1 MWVGVVGVM
10 AKVIEFHVPDRMRE
24 KRLLNPPE
32 QRGKVIEFP
41 STKITA
47 VTSEMSGAEFL
58 AFLEQAAVNAYTR
71 EEGRDLLRLSDQ
83 ETSGEAA
90 FAGFGTAC

>member
-1 MWVGVVGVM
+1 MGAVEVM
-10 AKVIEFHVPDRMRE
+10 AKVIEFYVPDRLRE
-24 KRLLNPPE
+24 RRLWNPPE
-32 QRGKVIEFP
+32 QRGKVIEFS
-41 STKITA
+41 STQITA

-58 AFLEQAAVNAYTR
+58 AFLLEQAAVNAYTR
-71 EEGRDLLRLSDQ
+71 EERRDLLRLSDQ

>member
-1 MWVGVVGVM
+1 MWKVVEVM
-10 AKVIEFHVPDRMRE
+10 AKLIEFHVPDRMRE
-24 KRLLNPPE
+24 RQLLSSPE
-32 QRGKVIEFP
+32 QIGKVIEFP

-47 VTSEMSGAEFL
+47 VTSEMNGAEFL

-71 EEGRDLLRLSDQ
+71 EERRDVRRLSDQ

>member
-1 MWVGVVGVM
+1 M
-10 AKVIEFHVPDRMRE
+10 AKVIEFHVPDRLQGR
-24 KRLLNPPE
+24 RFLNPPE
-32 QRGKVIEFP
+32 QIGKVIEFP

-47 VTSEMSGAEFL
+47 VTSEMNGAEFL

-71 EEGRDLLRLSDQ
+71 EERRDLLRLSDQ

-90 FAGFGTAC
+90 FVGFGTAC